1 MENKAFNF
9 YKQIS
14 EKVWEMVTQLK
25 LDRVLLVFLALIVIQ
40 LSACSPAPSPSPATP
55 DLSIP
60 LTNAAHTAEVRQT
73 LDTGQTAV
81 VQLTR
86 LADIPTQPPQ
96 TPAAPP
102 TRPPTDIPIP
112 ASPTTP
118 PVPCYQAEILADIS
132 APPNSILPVGAA
144 FVKTWS
150 IQNAGSCP
158 WSQQFSLVLSGG
170 DPMGSTTSHPL
181 GNPVAPGEILN
192 LSITLI
198 APGFPGVHQGN
209 WYLRS
214 PNGEMFG
221 GGSKADIPLQVII
234 RTIQSIAL
242 SANIYDLTFNMC
254 TASWESASG
263 SLGCPG
269 LAGDPQGSISLLEQP
284 SLESRL
290 ESGVALLTRPNL
302 AVNGWIRGRF
312 PAYYV
317 QNYDHLLTEIGCLNG
332 SPNCNLN
339 FRLEY
344 RGTDGSSG
352 RLGNWREAFDGQTT
366 VIDVDLSALTGK
378 AIQLIFTVENL
389 GNANNANAFWLS
401 PRIQNQAL
409 TRTQVLTW
417 TREGFPGMPCAEL
430 RVYLNNAG
438 QGEAQ
443 ALSCSPYRY
452 ELGRTSLSIPETQQ
466 LLDWMLRLKSFNAEI
481 SRSSPGTPIITW
493 ITFQG
498 TGGNDASDP
507 DMQAMNTFATMIFSR
522 LAP

>member
-1 MENKAFNF
+1 
-9 YKQIS
+9 
-14 EKVWEMVTQLK
+14 
-25 LDRVLLVFLALIVIQ
+25 
-40 LSACSPAPSPSPATP
+40 
-55 DLSIP
+55 
-60 LTNAAHTAEVRQT
+60 
-73 LDTGQTAV
+73 
-81 VQLTR
+81 
-86 LADIPTQPPQ
+86 
-96 TPAAPP
+96 
-102 TRPPTDIPIP
+102 
-112 ASPTTP
+112 
-118 PVPCYQAEILADIS
+118 
-132 APPNSILPVGAA
+132 
-144 FVKTWS
+144 
-150 IQNAGSCP
+150 
-158 WSQQFSLVLSGG
+158 
-170 DPMGSTTSHPL
+170 MGSTTSHPL

-443 ALSCSPYRY
+443 DRKR
-452 ELGRTSLSIPETQQ
+452 GV
-466 LLDWMLRLKSFNAEI
+466 
-481 SRSSPGTPIITW
+481 
-493 ITFQG
+493 
-498 TGGNDASDP
+498 
-507 DMQAMNTFATMIFSR
+507 
-522 LAP
+522 